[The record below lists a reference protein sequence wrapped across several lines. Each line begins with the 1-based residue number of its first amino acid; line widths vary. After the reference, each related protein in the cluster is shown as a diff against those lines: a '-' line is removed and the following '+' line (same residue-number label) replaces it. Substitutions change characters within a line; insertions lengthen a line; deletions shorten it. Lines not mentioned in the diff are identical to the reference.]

1 MWYIV
6 VFLSINHAFL
16 SITIFFTIRSIF
28 FVKWK
33 WSHWNNECS
42 NKIILLTVT
51 NTYFNQFSRN
61 LHSLNKYWYTMP
73 YTHYTA
79 GVIRKWASFSWEC
92 FHAKEVLSRFY
103 MSDWFPF
110 MIKSQSWKISITRY
124 MLKSISSTYN
134 FQHLS
139 EEFHIKWRKLK
150 KWG

>member
-1 MWYIV
+1 M
-6 VFLSINHAFL
+6 A
-16 SITIFFTIRSIF
+16 
-28 FVKWK
+28 
-33 WSHWNNECS
+33 
-42 NKIILLTVT
+42 VT

-110 MIKSQSWKISITRY
+110 MIKSQSWKISIT
-124 MLKSISSTYN
+124 LHDGGISSTYN
-134 FQHLS
+134 LKHLS
-139 EEFHIKWRKLK
+139 EELSSTTNVFSIPFHFILNDENERNGGKFCDKNMICLYVYIHWNT
-150 KWG
+150 